1 MTSDARVTCP
11 NCDLVL
17 LPNQSHSC
25 PTPPTGTA
33 PESPTGTPGLPGLK
47 FYSATLKYRIRGIVT
62 PRGERD
68 GGGYDV
74 DLTIEVPQ

>member
-1 MTSDARVTCP
+1 MTTTGGWTCSGCGGVVP
-11 NCDLVL
+11 ANE
-17 LPNQSHSC
+17 SHSC
-25 PTPPTGTA
+25 PITGTA
-33 PESPTGTPGLPGLK
+33 PSPPTGTPGLPGLK
-47 FYSATLKYRIRGIVT
+47 FYSSTLTYRIRGIVT